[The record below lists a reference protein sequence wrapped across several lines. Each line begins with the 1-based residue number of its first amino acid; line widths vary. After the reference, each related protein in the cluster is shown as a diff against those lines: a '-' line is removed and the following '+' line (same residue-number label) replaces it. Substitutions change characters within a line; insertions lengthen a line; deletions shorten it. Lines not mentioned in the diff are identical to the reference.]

1 MKLKVVAENHQFH
14 VGDLVTVKT
23 MSPADQFCILAF
35 REVEKSEVMVVLK
48 ALFSETYII
57 EKPLSELNNLLIRG
71 RL

>member
-1 MKLKVVAENHQFH
+1 MKLKVAAGNRQFH

-23 MSPADQFCILAF
+23 MSPDDQFCILAF
-35 REVEKSEVMVVLK
+35 KEVEKSEVMAVLK